1 MTNTIPENIKQKLLP
16 YQVTHTESIIH
27 SLKTYNRSLDS
38 SDTGT
43 GKTYTSIAACVTL
56 GLKPLIICP
65 KSVLSSWRNVL
76 TFFDADWYGVTN
88 YESMQNCKMFTK
100 NSKNEKVSCPYI
112 KRVEVTSSE
121 KEKDKMP
128 DTNNINIPKKN
139 KITKKKKEVGDK
151 NIPGEPEIG
160 YTYLWQNLPND
171 IIVIFDETHR
181 CKNPRTLNSV
191 LLYTLA
197 KNTTKILM
205 LSATV
210 SDKPENFAL
219 CGFVLGLYKNIREA
233 NNWMQTIGKGYDNIM
248 NGLNHVL
255 YPEYAAR
262 MRIRNLGKL
271 FPDNQIVAE
280 IYDMDC
286 AEEIEKE
293 YKLIEVEVERLKNAE
308 ENSGC
313 ALARILYAR
322 MRIEALKIPT
332 FIEQAKKFLEEGN
345 AVAIF
350 VNFTQSLKTIADEL
364 KTTCTI
370 HGQQTLEERNKAIG
384 DFNSDKS
391 HVIVCN
397 IRSGG
402 CGISLQDTLGD
413 FPRVSIISPSWSAQ
427 DIIQVLGRI
436 HRANGKTAVRQRI
449 VFCKGTIEETIAKNM
464 KEKIKNIAFLNDGDL
479 LSYNVEGLTDD
490 PDGIGIDMDS
500 NLSEFDKLFIKIN
513 VLNIKKQRLEM
524 DLKETDEEIK
534 TLELIMKIMISY
546 NQ

>member
-112 KRVEVTSSE
+112 KRIEVTSSE

-139 KITKKKKEVGDK
+139 KKQKKKQVDDK
-151 NIPGEPEIG
+151 NIPGKPEIG

-233 NNWMQTIGKGYDNIM
+233 NNWMQSIGKGYDNIM

-271 FPDNQIVAE
+271 FPDNQVLAE

-345 AVAIF
+345 SVAIF

-364 KTTCTI
+364 NTTCTI
-370 HGQQTLEERNKAIG
+370 HGQQTLEERNKAIN
-384 DFNSDKS
+384 DFNSDQS
-391 HVIVCN
+391 HAIICN

-402 CGISLQDTLGD
+402 TGISLQDTLGD

-479 LSYNVEGLTDD
+479 LSYNIEGLTDD
-490 PDGIGIDMDS
+490 PDGIGIDKDS

-513 VLNIKKQRLEM
+513 VLNIKKQRLM
-524 DLKETDEEIK
+524 LDLKDTDEEIK